1 MANLDEWGTV
11 FGEAFR
17 KGVGPGEIID
27 GDEDKIN
34 FTVKSYV
41 TGKYVN
47 ATLWANS
54 HGHIEVRQGDPVLI
68 NGKIKKKPKE
78 QGDGFWVNLSISK
91 IAVIPMDSGVDTR
104 TSNGENAEGDDEP
117 DVL

>member
-1 MANLDEWGTV
+1 MANLNEYGTV

-17 KGVGPGEIID
+17 KGVGQNEVID
-27 GDEDKIN
+27 GDGDKTN

-41 TGKYVN
+41 TGKYVS

-68 NGKIKKKPKE
+68 NGKITKKRQE

-91 IAVIPMDSGVDTR
+91 IAVIPMDVGVRDDQP
-104 TSNGENAEGDDEP
+104 AEGKSDDEP